1 MNNEACPHVL
11 EYETRFGVLV
21 MASSQGSL
29 LQEPEGEVSAR
40 RDRDLLEAIS
50 QQQLFLAIVP
60 NKLDRHKTKMIFACK
75 TI

>member
-11 EYETRFGVLV
+11 KYETRFSVLM
-21 MASSQGSL
+21 MASPQGRL
-29 LQEPEGEVSAR
+29 LQEPEGKVSAR

-50 QQQLFLAIVP
+50 LFLAIVP
-60 NKLDRHKTKMIFACK
+60 NKLDRCKAKIIFACK